1 MKEGQPSRQTKL
13 ERPPL
18 HLIIHLSVTVI
29 GKWCALWLNASAR
42 LFLYTYCP
50 CLPTFSSRFL
60 SSILPDRSC
69 VCGLHACLCWLVHVC
84 ARVRL
89 FRFTAGDRSW
99 IEMGEQKKKKT
110 PQPISLHHRWQLL
123 LFHITR
129 RATATSV
136 SFWSPQISARVI
148 TFASVG
154 DDETWRLAV
163 EIEMF
168 AGVN

>member
-99 IEMGEQKKKKT
+99 IEMGEQKKNHLSPFHSITDGSSFSSTSLVAPPPPRSHFDRRKS
-110 PQPISLHHRWQLL
+110 QPVSSHLHPS
-123 LFHITR
+123 
-129 RATATSV
+129 ATMKL
-136 SFWSPQISARVI
+136 
-148 TFASVG
+148 G
-154 DDETWRLAV
+154 
-163 EIEMF
+163 
-168 AGVN
+168 G